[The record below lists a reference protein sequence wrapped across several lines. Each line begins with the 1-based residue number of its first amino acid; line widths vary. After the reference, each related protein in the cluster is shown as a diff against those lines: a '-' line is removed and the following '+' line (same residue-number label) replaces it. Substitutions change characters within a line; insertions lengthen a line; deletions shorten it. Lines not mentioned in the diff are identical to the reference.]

1 MSGRRTV
8 GWLILSLR
16 DAGLST
22 RAIGA
27 ALGVSKGTVGNA
39 GAQNWAPAPV
49 TGRDGKQYSPK
60 PKPTADP
67 EPLPDTAKATQHV
80 PDLADMLADQEQQ
93 DALRE
98 VGLASDDTDMTAESA
113 FL

>member
-1 MSGRRTV
+1 M
-8 GWLILSLR
+8 ILSLR

-27 ALGVSKGTVGNA
+27 ALGVSNATVSRTSAVTNET
-39 GAQNWAPAPV
+39 PAPV
-49 TGRDGKQYSPK
+49 VGRDGKQYNPK
-60 PKPTADP
+60 PKPEAS
-67 EPLPDTAKATQHV
+67 PDTAKAAPDV